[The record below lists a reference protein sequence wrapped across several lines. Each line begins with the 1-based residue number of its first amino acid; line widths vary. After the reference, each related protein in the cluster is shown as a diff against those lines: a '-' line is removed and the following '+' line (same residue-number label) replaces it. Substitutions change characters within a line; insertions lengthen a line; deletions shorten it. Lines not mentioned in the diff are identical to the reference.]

1 MGSNENKHYVSKILW
16 GLSVWQ
22 GEVKH
27 LGVSF
32 FQDNPQHKVK
42 AAYVAKHWNTFKDTL
57 VWTLDGWLITSCHL
71 YTGYVKC
78 QVRKGKQVA
87 TLVTPD
93 ESVFLHNNPHLLL
106 D

>member
-1 MGSNENKHYVSKILW
+1 MGNENKFHLSKILW
-16 GLSVWQ
+16 GYSVWQ
-22 GEVKH
+22 GEAPH

-32 FQDNPQHKVK
+32 FQENPTNKIK
-42 AAYVAKHWNTFKDTL
+42 AAYVAKHWATFKDTHL
-57 VWTLDGWLITSCHL
+57 WTLDGWLITSCQL

-78 QVRKGKQVA
+78 SVRKGKQVA

-93 ESVFLHNNPHLLL
+93 ESVFLHNNPHLPM